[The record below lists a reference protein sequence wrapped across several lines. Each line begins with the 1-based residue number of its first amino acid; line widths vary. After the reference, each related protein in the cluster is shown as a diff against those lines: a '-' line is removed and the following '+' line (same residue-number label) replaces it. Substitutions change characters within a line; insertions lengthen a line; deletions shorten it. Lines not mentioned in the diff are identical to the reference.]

1 MTMKKLVDIACVSVS
16 TVSKAFSGSLE
27 ISEEKREFISY
38 HNCVGQRPEGYK
50 SQIQRRNIM
59 RKKLQDKM
67 FETSYLIELFISLLV
82 GIAVVIMAARVVVDM
97 FSVSFIKNGIDSL
110 VIILDKAITLAIGA
124 ELIKMLC
131 KHTPETIIE
140 VLAFA
145 LARQLIV
152 GHTAPWENLLTV
164 SAIAILFAVRRFLF
178 NRHDMVE
185 TPDGLVEIDNQE

>member
-1 MTMKKLVDIACVSVS
+1 
-16 TVSKAFSGSLE
+16 
-27 ISEEKREFISY
+27 
-38 HNCVGQRPEGYK
+38 
-50 SQIQRRNIM
+50 M

-67 FETSYLIELFISLLV
+67 FEVSYLIELFISLLV
-82 GIAVVIMAARVVVDM
+82 SVAVVILAVWIMIDM
-97 FSVSFIKNGIDSL
+97 FNLSFIEKGIDSF
-110 VIILDKAITLAIGA
+110 VVILDKAITLAIGA

-152 GHTAPWENLLTV
+152 GHTAPWGNLLTV
-164 SAIAILFAVRRFLF
+164 VAIAILFVVRRFLL

-185 TPDGLVEIDNQE
+185 TPNGLVEIDDKEIAG

>member
-1 MTMKKLVDIACVSVS
+1 
-16 TVSKAFSGSLE
+16 
-27 ISEEKREFISY
+27 
-38 HNCVGQRPEGYK
+38 
-50 SQIQRRNIM
+50 M

-67 FETSYLIELFISLLV
+67 FETSYLIELIIALFVS
-82 GIAVVIMAARVVVDM
+82 IAVVVLTVWTVIDM
-97 FSVSFIKNGIDSL
+97 FNLSFLKDGIDSL
-110 VIILDKAITLAIGA
+110 VVILDKAITLAIGA

-152 GHTAPWENLLTV
+152 GHSEPLKNLITV
-164 SAIAILFAVRRFLF
+164 IAIAILFAVRRFLL

-185 TPDGLVEIDNQE
+185 TPDGLVEIADEEKIQ

>member
-1 MTMKKLVDIACVSVS
+1 
-16 TVSKAFSGSLE
+16 
-27 ISEEKREFISY
+27 
-38 HNCVGQRPEGYK
+38 
-50 SQIQRRNIM
+50 M
-59 RKKLQDKM
+59 RKTLQDKM
-67 FETSYLIELFISLLV
+67 FEISYIIELVISLLV
-82 GIAVVIMAARVVVDM
+82 CVALVILTACIVVDM
-97 FSVSFIKNGIDSL
+97 IDISFLEHGIDSF

-152 GHTAPWENLLTV
+152 GHAAPWENLITV
-164 SAIAILFAVRRFLF
+164 TAIAILFVVRRFLL

-185 TPDGLVEIDNQE
+185 TPNGLVEINDNEIAE

>member
-1 MTMKKLVDIACVSVS
+1 
-16 TVSKAFSGSLE
+16 
-27 ISEEKREFISY
+27 
-38 HNCVGQRPEGYK
+38 
-50 SQIQRRNIM
+50 M

-67 FETSYLIELFISLLV
+67 FEISYLIELFISFLV
-82 GIAVVIMAARVVVDM
+82 GVAVVILAMWIVIDM
-97 FSVSFIKNGIDSL
+97 FNLSFVKDGIDSL
-110 VIILDKAITLAIGA
+110 VVILDKAITLAIGA

-152 GHTAPWENLLTV
+152 GHTAPWENLITV
-164 SAIAILFAVRRFLF
+164 TAIAILFAVRRFLL

-185 TPDGLVEIDNQE
+185 TPDGLVEIDDKENEE

>member
-1 MTMKKLVDIACVSVS
+1 
-16 TVSKAFSGSLE
+16 
-27 ISEEKREFISY
+27 
-38 HNCVGQRPEGYK
+38 
-50 SQIQRRNIM
+50 M

-67 FETSYLIELFISLLV
+67 FEATYIIELLISLLV
-82 GIAVVIMAARVVVDM
+82 GIAVIILTARVVVDM
-97 FSVSFIKNGIDSL
+97 FSISFLDIGIDSL
-110 VIILDKAITLAIGA
+110 VAVLDKAITLAIGA

-152 GHTAPWENLLTV
+152 GHAAPWQNLTTV
-164 SAIAILFAVRRFLF
+164 IAIAILFVVRRFLL

-185 TPDGLVEIDNQE
+185 TPDGLVEIEVTDE

>member
-1 MTMKKLVDIACVSVS
+1 
-16 TVSKAFSGSLE
+16 
-27 ISEEKREFISY
+27 
-38 HNCVGQRPEGYK
+38 
-50 SQIQRRNIM
+50 M

-67 FETSYLIELFISLLV
+67 FEASYLIELFISLLV
-82 GIAVVIMAARVVVDM
+82 GVAVVVLSIWTIVDL
-97 FSVSFIKNGIDSL
+97 FHLSFLKQGVDSL
-110 VIILDKAITLAIGA
+110 VVVLDKAITLAIGA

-152 GHTAPWENLLTV
+152 GHAKPLDNLITV
-164 SAIAILFAVRRFLF
+164 VAIAILFAVRRFLL

-185 TPDGLVEIDNQE
+185 TPDGLVEIDDTESHK

>member
-1 MTMKKLVDIACVSVS
+1 
-16 TVSKAFSGSLE
+16 
-27 ISEEKREFISY
+27 
-38 HNCVGQRPEGYK
+38 
-50 SQIQRRNIM
+50 M

-67 FETSYLIELFISLLV
+67 FEISYILELCISLIV
-82 GIAVVIMAARVVVDM
+82 SISVVILAVCIVVDM
-97 FSVSFIKNGIDSL
+97 LNISFIENGIDSL
-110 VIILDKAITLAIGA
+110 VVLLDKAITLAIGA

-152 GHTAPWENLLTV
+152 EHSAAWENLLTV
-164 SAIAILFAVRRFLF
+164 LAIAILFGVRRFLF

-185 TPDGLVEIDNQE
+185 TPDGLVEIEDKGDAE

>member
-1 MTMKKLVDIACVSVS
+1 
-16 TVSKAFSGSLE
+16 
-27 ISEEKREFISY
+27 
-38 HNCVGQRPEGYK
+38 
-50 SQIQRRNIM
+50 M

-67 FETSYLIELFISLLV
+67 FELSYIIELLIPLIV
-82 GIAVVIMAARVVVDM
+82 IVAVLIMAVKIVIDM
-97 FSVSFIKNGIDSL
+97 CSITFLEKGIDSL
-110 VIILDKAITLAIGA
+110 VLVMDKAITLAIGG

-152 GHTAPWENLLTV
+152 GHAKPWENLITV
-164 SAIAILFAVRRFLF
+164 VAIAILFVVRRFLL

-185 TPDGLVEIDNQE
+185 TPNGLVEIADKEKDK

>member
-1 MTMKKLVDIACVSVS
+1 
-16 TVSKAFSGSLE
+16 
-27 ISEEKREFISY
+27 
-38 HNCVGQRPEGYK
+38 
-50 SQIQRRNIM
+50 M

-67 FETSYLIELFISLLV
+67 FEASYLIELFISLLV
-82 GIAVVIMAARVVVDM
+82 GIAVVVLSVQTVVEM
-97 FSVSFIKNGIDSL
+97 FNLSFFGQGADSL
-110 VIILDKAITLAIGA
+110 VVVLDKAITLAIGA

-152 GHTAPWENLLTV
+152 GHSAPLQNLLTV
-164 SAIAILFAVRRFLF
+164 LAIAVLFAIRRFLL

-185 TPDGLVEIDNQE
+185 TPDGLVEIDDMDDHTEK